1 MFLSVDAGERKKWR
15 RKKSHNKTTTKATNQ
30 DMTKFRVTSADFT
43 KQTHKQK
50 EKKIDRSKQEE
61 GFDGLPTLTLTWR
74 ATKYNLQT
82 K

>member
-1 MFLSVDAGERKKWR
+1 
-15 RKKSHNKTTTKATNQ
+15 
-30 DMTKFRVTSADFT
+30 MTKFRVTSADFT